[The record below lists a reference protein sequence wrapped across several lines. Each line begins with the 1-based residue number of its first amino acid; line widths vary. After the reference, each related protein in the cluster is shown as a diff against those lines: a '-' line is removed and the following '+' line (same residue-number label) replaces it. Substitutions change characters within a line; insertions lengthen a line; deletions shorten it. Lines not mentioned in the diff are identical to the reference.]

1 MDENRKVEEWRDII
15 RNEKVLH
22 FDYLSSFSVNF
33 LLGNQL
39 VLRFGL

>member
-1 MDENRKVEEWRDII
+1 MEDNRKVEEWRDII

-22 FDYLSSFSVNF
+22 FDSLSSLSVNF